1 MPYTPVRASRGKL
14 VRAEPIAALYEQ
26 EKVSHVGMF
35 KELEDQLCSYAANSA
50 KSPDR
55 LDALVWALTEL
66 SRLAGL
72 QYGEVNGIK
81 DFFTFLQPKAPETKE
96 APQVY
101 LNVNAASHYR
111 RDNYDAYAERRYRKN
126 AIVYRCI
133 NEIAN
138 GAACIP
144 FKLFQ
149 GDDELVQH
157 PLLSLLRRPNP
168 THKQESSIFVVYSY
182 LLVGHNNYSIKSDV
196 NGDVRELYPLRPDRV
211 KTNQQDFHTRS
222 LSIRI
227 RRQNNQNL

>member
-1 MPYTPVRASRGKL
+1 MA
-14 VRAEPIAALYEQ
+14 
-26 EKVSHVGMF
+26 
-35 KELEDQLCSYAANSA
+35 
-50 KSPDR
+50 
-55 LDALVWALTEL
+55 
-66 SRLAGL
+66 
-72 QYGEVNGIK
+72 GIK

-111 RDNYDAYAERRYRKN
+111 KDNYDAYADEGYRKN

-168 THKQESSIFVVYSY
+168 TQAGVEYFQACIPISFCRAI
-182 LLVGHNNYSIKSDV
+182 I
-196 NGDVRELYPLRPDRV
+196 
-211 KTNQQDFHTRS
+211 TQ
-222 LSIRI
+222 
-227 RRQNNQNL
+227 